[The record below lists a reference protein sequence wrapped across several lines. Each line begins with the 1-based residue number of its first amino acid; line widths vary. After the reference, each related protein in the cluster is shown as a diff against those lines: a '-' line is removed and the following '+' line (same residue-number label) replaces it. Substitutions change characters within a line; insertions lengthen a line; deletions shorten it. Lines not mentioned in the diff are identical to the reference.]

1 MKLLARIGAPFA
13 WKVVRQHDGY
23 TCFEN
28 SITGQRQ
35 LPLAVIQATSLLV
48 ALLVPISADARLGIP
63 DALGVLRAAMIPFEL
78 PEPFFLVPRD
88 LPLPPVIRVKSLRLC
103 PPSVPKDS
111 FAQSIG
117 GRSD

>member
-23 TCFEN
+23 TYFEN

-35 LPLAVIQATSLLV
+35 LPLAMIQATSLLV

-78 PEPFFLVPRD
+78 PAPTETTA
-88 LPLPPVIRVKSLRLC
+88 SYRLWR
-103 PPSVPKDS
+103 PDARSS
-111 FAQSIG
+111 EAQP
-117 GRSD
+117 